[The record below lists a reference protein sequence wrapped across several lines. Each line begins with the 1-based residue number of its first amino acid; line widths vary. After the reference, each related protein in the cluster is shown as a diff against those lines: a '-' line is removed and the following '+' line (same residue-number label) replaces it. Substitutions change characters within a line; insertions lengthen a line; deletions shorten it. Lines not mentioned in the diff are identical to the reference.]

1 MELTIPQ
8 LNAMAT
14 FERDLKELQEAQ
26 KAKNVPEPPPI
37 AAQPPAPMVV
47 LGPWAPSGQTHVPV
61 APMMASP
68 SVHDQPQPEAD
79 NTPVAPFPDMG
90 VEMASIPIHQGLKA
104 REEKLSPKP
113 ASQPARSVAKPSPL
127 VNVPPK
133 QGPKAAQNQ
142 PSASYASAPGP
153 SQDRH
158 IDLSGA
164 ENKFTNMVFA
174 PSNNDA
180 QTQMQGQDSSLE
192 MAVFDDPVE
201 ISSTAF
207 AQQARPD
214 MPQSSS
220 FPQDDNSKKS
230 GNISNDNFFNLD
242 DPGSSSVFE
251 DLTGT
256 DDNFNNFDDMVS
268 FDNANTSSDNDFNT
282 GRFGNGS

>member
-1 MELTIPQ
+1 
-8 LNAMAT
+8 
-14 FERDLKELQEAQ
+14 
-26 KAKNVPEPPPI
+26 
-37 AAQPPAPMVV
+37 
-47 LGPWAPSGQTHVPV
+47 
-61 APMMASP
+61 
-68 SVHDQPQPEAD
+68 
-79 NTPVAPFPDMG
+79 
-90 VEMASIPIHQGLKA
+90 
-104 REEKLSPKP
+104 
-113 ASQPARSVAKPSPL
+113 
-127 VNVPPK
+127 
-133 QGPKAAQNQ
+133 
-142 PSASYASAPGP
+142 
-153 SQDRH
+153 
-158 IDLSGA
+158 
-164 ENKFTNMVFA
+164 
-174 PSNNDA
+174 
-180 QTQMQGQDSSLE
+180 